1 MSKGFLEKDITIR
14 NALLSM
20 YTKCGDLCKVK
31 EIFDKLAVRDVV
43 SWTVLIMGYSQLGK
57 HEIVFNLFSKMIG
70 EGIQPDLVTFILV
83 LNACTYSCLV
93 VEGRSYLESMSASY
107 AIHPNI
113 DHHTCIVDL
122 FAHAGRLDKALKMIE
137 EIPSSEHGRIWH
149 ALLVACQRWGNVK
162 LGKLAFDHAVKLDK
176 KSSIA
181 YVCMCN
187 IYATAGMREK
197 VHRIAEIRMEN
208 DGNNVNGCICV

>member
-1 MSKGFLEKDITIR
+1 MNKRFLEKSVVLG
-14 NALLSM
+14 NALVDM
-20 YTKCGDLCKVK
+20 YAKCGALRKAQEV
-31 EIFDKLAVRDVV
+31 FDKLCIRDVV

-113 DHHTCIVDL
+113 DLWTK
-122 FAHAGRLDKALKMIE
+122 R
-137 EIPSSEHGRIWH
+137 
-149 ALLVACQRWGNVK
+149 
-162 LGKLAFDHAVKLDK
+162 
-176 KSSIA
+176 
-181 YVCMCN
+181 
-187 IYATAGMREK
+187 
-197 VHRIAEIRMEN
+197 
-208 DGNNVNGCICV
+208 